1 MYGYALFPMGIHDK
15 AVFGIFGGELLVGW
29 SNFIAAFGGVIPAE
43 EYPACAYRV
52 GKAILLILAVILT
65 HIVVMGAN
73 HAYACDAFGAIVVI
87 IYGNV
92 NRVALPRH
100 IQSYDFVLNICKVLY
115 RAAILYGGS
124 HIAFICA
131 PSAKCVARAGKP
143 AFGKRNC
150 YFLVIGCR
158 DTIHAAF
165 AAVSIKCYGIG
176 YGSPFAGVGYI
187 LIYDGFCGKLSSI
200 IVEPT
205 DEGIAGALYCIGNIG
220 RAYLCALSNG
230 NGFVFGSTVIIIK
243 SYGNGVGPHGIK
255 IHSFFGFYGRLVGIN
270 YFAVCTGGP
279 AGKQFAF
286 AGERVGVEH
295 AFAAIYVLRG
305 GFIGAV
311 VGMQRYNSGRACSKA
326 ADIDAVVI
334 FVAAAVFLINYG
346 YYIVALGID
355 FKPRPIYYAAHAV
368 HKRFA
373 SLSDGQLII
382 VFFGRNLIFKAEVC
396 VGGHGKLQR
405 AGAA

>member
-1 MYGYALFPMGIHDK
+1 MGTD
-15 AVFGIFGGELLVGW
+15 
-29 SNFIAAFGGVIPAE
+29 
-43 EYPACAYRV
+43 
-52 GKAILLILAVILT
+52 
-65 HIVVMGAN
+65 
-73 HAYACDAFGAIVVI
+73 HAYARDILSAFIVVI
-87 IYGNV
+87 YGDIDGI
-92 NRVALPRH
+92 ALPRH

-115 RAAILYGGS
+115 LAAILYGGS

-131 PSAKCVARAGKP
+131 PSAECIARAGKP

-187 LIYDGFCGKLSSI
+187 LGYDGFCGKLSSI

-205 DEGIAGALYCIGNIG
+205 DEGIAGALDCIGNIG

-230 NGFVFGSTVIIIK
+230 NGFILGGAVIIIK

-270 YFAVCTGGP
+270 YFAVCTGSP

-286 AGERVGVEH
+286 TGEGVGIKH
-295 AFAAIYVLRG
+295 ALAAIYVLRG
-305 GFIGAV
+305 GFISAV
-311 VGMQRYNSGRACSKA
+311 IGMQRYDSRSACTKA
-326 ADIDAVVI
+326 TDIYAVFI
-334 FVAAAVFLINYG
+334 FIAAAVFFINDFYNIAFLG
-346 YYIVALGID
+346 VYY
-355 FKPRPIYYAAHAV
+355 KPRPVYYAAYAV
-368 HKRFA
+368 YKRFA

-382 VFFGRNLIFKAEVC
+382 VFFCRNLIFKDKVC
-396 VGGHGKLQR
+396 IGGHGKLQR